1 MASVKEVYSKEK
13 CEEVTTYVSA
23 SDKIKDPSIT
33 EKYYDLVTDFYEFG
47 WGKSFHFAPQT
58 RTEKTKDAML
68 RHELKVADTLK
79 LKPGMRVL
87 DVGCGVGGPMKNI
100 AEKSGA
106 TIVGVNIC
114 GYQIKKAEQYMKESG
129 LDKTCSFYHGT
140 FMDIKLP
147 SNSFDAIYTI
157 EATVH
162 APDRTACYKELY
174 RLLKPGAFFAGYEY
188 ALMDNFDKNNPE
200 HVAIIEDM
208 EHGGGLQK
216 LTSMNEVK
224 QTFIDAGFKVLMF
237 QDDCVDGLT
246 WTLPLEKGVR
256 SSKTARALTNGM
268 VRLLELLKIAPKG
281 SSSVSSFLNLGADAF
296 VQAGKRKIFTP
307 NVFFLM
313 QKPE

>member
-1 MASVKEVYSKEK
+1 MSGVKEVYSKEK
-13 CEEVTTYVSA
+13 CEEVTTYISA
-23 SDKIKDPSIT
+23 KEKIKDPSIT

-58 RTEKTKDAML
+58 KTEKTKDAML
-68 RHELKVADTLK
+68 RHELKIAEVLK
-79 LKPGMRVL
+79 LKPGMKVL

-106 TIVGVNIC
+106 EIVGVNIC
-114 GYQIKKAEQYMKESG
+114 GYQIKKAERYMKESN
-129 LDKTCSFYHGT
+129 LDQRCSFYHGS
-140 FMDIKLP
+140 FMKMDLP

-162 APDRTACYKELY
+162 APDRVQCYKEIY

-188 ALMDNFDKNNPE
+188 ALMDNYDPKNPE

-216 LTSMNEVK
+216 LTSMDEVK
-224 QTFIDAGFKVLMF
+224 QTFIDAGFKVLAF
-237 QDDCVDGLT
+237 QDDCTEGLT

-256 SSKTARALTNGM
+256 SSKTARAITNGM
-268 VRLLELLKIAPKG
+268 VKLFELLRIVPKG
-281 SSSVSSFLNLGADAF
+281 STSVSSFLNLGADAF
-296 VQAGKRKIFTP
+296 VQAGRRKIFTP

-313 QKPE
+313 QKPL